1 MCAVWQLCSG
11 TSVEQEPFRT
21 PPAPIARVGTPG
33 LVTCESA
40 TIRLMQGANARF
52 IAGRRVMKPA
62 RTKKE
67 SYRLA
72 FLIILLLSIAMFS
85 KPTIT
90 EAG

>member
-1 MCAVWQLCSG
+1 
-11 TSVEQEPFRT
+11 
-21 PPAPIARVGTPG
+21 
-33 LVTCESA
+33 
-40 TIRLMQGANARF
+40 
-52 IAGRRVMKPA
+52 MKPA

-90 EAG
+90 EAADEDTTTTLSSPMPRADSGLREPSSSGSVVLCVPVPWSTDYYWSA